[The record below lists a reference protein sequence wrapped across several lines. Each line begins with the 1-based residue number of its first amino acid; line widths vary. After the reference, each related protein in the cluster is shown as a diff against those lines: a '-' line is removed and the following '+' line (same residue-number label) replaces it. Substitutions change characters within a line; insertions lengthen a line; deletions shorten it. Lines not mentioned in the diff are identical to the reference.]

1 MNLTWEGLKDR
12 KSWEEAGIALPSR
25 QPEITAEE
33 GRKNPKWVHFGIGN
47 IFRIFIGSIAERLLE
62 EGEMDG
68 GIICAET
75 FDMDVVDRIYRPFDN
90 LVLAVTLH
98 GDGRIVKK
106 VLAPF
111 AEAVKAQAAFP
122 KDWERLKEVFRNPS
136 LQMVSFTITE
146 KGYALH
152 GADGEYLSYVRSDLE
167 KGPAA
172 PSGAMGVVT
181 SMLYERYRAGAYPL
195 ALVSMDNVSR
205 NGLKLRS
212 SVLETAEK
220 WAEKGYVEPEFI
232 EYVKDEGKLAFP
244 WTMID
249 KITPRPEPEIAD
261 LLRRD
266 GVEDMDPV
274 ITSKKTYIAP
284 FANAEEIQYLVVEDS
299 FPNGRPPL
307 ENGGVYVTDRLTV
320 NKSERMKVTVCL
332 NPIHTALAPYGCVLG
347 FTNFADEM
355 TDPELA
361 ALART
366 VGLKEG
372 MPVVQDPGI
381 LSPEAFIQ
389 ECLTVR
395 FTNRYLGD
403 TPQRIAVDTSQMLAI
418 RFGETIK
425 AYLEKDGT
433 AGALTGIPLA
443 IAGWLRYLL
452 AVEDDGTPFEL
463 SPDPM
468 NGELQ
473 EALAGVKIGGDCD
486 VHGIL
491 SPILSNRHIFGTDLY
506 EAGLGEKIEAMFAD
520 EIRGPGA
527 VRETLKKY
535 LAQEI

>member
-1 MNLTWEGLKDR
+1 MNLTWEGLKER
-12 KSWEEAGIALPSR
+12 KAWEEAGIALPSR
-25 QPEITAEE
+25 QPEKTAEE

-47 IFRIFIGSIAERLLE
+47 IFRIFIGSIADRLLE

-122 KDWERLKEVFRNPS
+122 EDWERLKEVFRSPS

-152 GADGEYLSYVRSDLE
+152 GADGKYLSYVRSDLE

-181 SMLYERYRAGAYPL
+181 SMLYERYKAGAFPL

-220 WAEKGYVEPEFI
+220 WAEKGYVEPEFA
-232 EYVKDEGKLAFP
+232 EYLKDEGKLAFP

-307 ENGGVYVTDRLTV
+307 EKGGVYVTDRLTV

-355 TDPELA
+355 TDRELA

-395 FTNRYLGD
+395 FPNRYLGD

-433 AGALTGIPLA
+433 AESLTGIPLA

-473 EALAGVKIGGDCD
+473 EALAEVKIGGDCD

-506 EAGLGEKIEAMFAD
+506 EAGLGGKIEAMFAD

>member
-12 KSWEEAGIALPSR
+12 KAWEEAGIALPAY
-25 QPEITAEE
+25 QPEKAAEE
-33 GRKNPKWVHFGIGN
+33 GNKNPAWLHFGIGN
-47 IFRIFIGSIAERLLE
+47 IFRIFIGSIADRLLE

-90 LVLAVTLH
+90 LALAVTLH

-111 AEAVKAQAAFP
+111 ASAVKAQAAFP
-122 KDWERLKEVFRNPS
+122 KDWEKLKEVFRSPS

-146 KGYALH
+146 KGYALR
-152 GADGEYLSYVRSDLE
+152 GADGAYLGYVRSDLE

-172 PSGAMGVVT
+172 PAGAMGVVT
-181 SMLYERYRAGAYPL
+181 SMLYERYRAGAYPI
-195 ALVSMDNVSR
+195 ALVSMDNVSK

-220 WAEKGYVEPEFI
+220 WAGKGFVEPDFI
-232 EYVKDEGKLAFP
+232 AYLEDEGRVAFP

-249 KITPRPEPEIAD
+249 KITPRPEQEIAD

-266 GVEDMDPV
+266 GVRDMDPV

-307 ENGGVYVTDRLTV
+307 EKGGVYVTDRLTV

-355 TDPELA
+355 TDPELS

-395 FTNRYLGD
+395 FPNRYLGD

-418 RFGETIK
+418 RFGETIR
-425 AYLEKDGT
+425 AYMEKEGT
-433 AGALTGIPLA
+433 AAGLTGIPLA

-452 AVEDDGTPFEL
+452 AITDDGKTFEL

-473 EALAGVKIGGDCD
+473 AALAGVTIGTDCD
-486 VHGIL
+486 LHGIL
-491 SPILSNRHIFGTDLY
+491 APILSNSHIFGTDLY

-535 LAQEI
+535 LACGA

>member
-122 KDWERLKEVFRNPS
+122 EDWERLKEVFRNPS

-232 EYVKDEGKLAFP
+232 EYVKDEGKLGYCRCGRGYGSGHHFKEDLYCAF
-244 WTMID
+244 
-249 KITPRPEPEIAD
+249 RE
-261 LLRRD
+261 R
-266 GVEDMDPV
+266 GGDPV
-274 ITSKKTYIAP
+274 S
-284 FANAEEIQYLVVEDS
+284 
-299 FPNGRPPL
+299 
-307 ENGGVYVTDRLTV
+307 
-320 NKSERMKVTVCL
+320 
-332 NPIHTALAPYGCVLG
+332 GC
-347 FTNFADEM
+347 
-355 TDPELA
+355 
-361 ALART
+361 
-366 VGLKEG
+366 
-372 MPVVQDPGI
+372 
-381 LSPEAFIQ
+381 
-389 ECLTVR
+389 
-395 FTNRYLGD
+395 
-403 TPQRIAVDTSQMLAI
+403 
-418 RFGETIK
+418 
-425 AYLEKDGT
+425 
-433 AGALTGIPLA
+433 
-443 IAGWLRYLL
+443 
-452 AVEDDGTPFEL
+452 
-463 SPDPM
+463 
-468 NGELQ
+468 
-473 EALAGVKIGGDCD
+473 
-486 VHGIL
+486 
-491 SPILSNRHIFGTDLY
+491 
-506 EAGLGEKIEAMFAD
+506 
-520 EIRGPGA
+520 
-527 VRETLKKY
+527 
-535 LAQEI
+535 

>member
-122 KDWERLKEVFRNPS
+122 EDWERLKEVFRTPS

-307 ENGGVYVTDRLTV
+307 EKGGVYVTDRLTV

-395 FTNRYLGD
+395 FPNRYLGD

-486 VHGIL
+486 VYGIL

>member
-98 GDGRIVKK
+98 GDGR
-106 VLAPF
+106 
-111 AEAVKAQAAFP
+111 AVKAQAAFP
-122 KDWERLKEVFRNPS
+122 EDWERLKEVFRNPS

-307 ENGGVYVTDRLTV
+307 EKGGVYVTDRLTV

-395 FTNRYLGD
+395 FPNRYLGD

>member
-122 KDWERLKEVFRNPS
+122 EDWERLKEVFRNPS

-307 ENGGVYVTDRLTV
+307 EKGGVYVTDRLTV

-395 FTNRYLGD
+395 FPNRYLGD

-473 EALAGVKIGGDCD
+473 EALAGVKISGDCD

-491 SPILSNRHIFGTDLY
+491 SPILSNRHIFGADLY

>member
-12 KSWEEAGIALPSR
+12 KSWDEAGIALPSR
-25 QPEITAEE
+25 QPEKTAEA

-47 IFRIFIGSIAERLLE
+47 IFRIFIGSIADRLLE

-122 KDWERLKEVFRNPS
+122 EDWERLKEVFRNPS

-181 SMLYERYRAGAYPL
+181 SMLYERYRAGAFPL

-307 ENGGVYVTDRLTV
+307 EKGGVYVTDRLTV

-395 FTNRYLGD
+395 FPNRYLGD

-486 VHGIL
+486 VH
-491 SPILSNRHIFGTDLY
+491 
-506 EAGLGEKIEAMFAD
+506 
-520 EIRGPGA
+520 
-527 VRETLKKY
+527 
-535 LAQEI
+535 